1 MARPRLLV
9 VSPVY
14 PPARGGIET
23 LAGRLVDQLE
33 ADFAIEV
40 IALRPPGD
48 LAPDDHVPV
57 ARLPNEPVGGRK
69 SVLRLNAAT
78 AARLLRTPPDVV
90 LSMHVRGG
98 PAARLGR
105 LARGVPLVQYVHA
118 KEVFEFPETSR
129 FVLPRA
135 QKVIGVSRYARD
147 LALGTGAEPSA
158 TVVIPNGVDAAPPR
172 TMEPDARPTILTV
185 SRLEDRYKGHDVL
198 LAALPEI
205 RAAVPDVR
213 WVIVGDGSLRPE
225 LEARAAELGLA
236 EVVSF
241 AGAVSDAERDT
252 WLERA
257 TAFVMPTRVPGP
269 GKAGEGFGIV
279 FLEAAARGLPSVAG
293 RVPGVVDAV
302 EDGVSGLLV
311 DPEDAGDVARATI
324 ALLGDR
330 ARAAALGLDAR
341 TRAEGFSWE
350 GVGRRVAVALHETI
364 AENPRR
370 RVGPRSNRVAFA
382 REFLGGT

>member
-1 MARPRLLV
+1 MERPRLLV

-23 LAGRLVDQLE
+23 LAGRLVDQLAE
-33 ADFAIEV
+33 ELAISV

-48 LAPDDHVPV
+48 PIAEDRVPV
-57 ARLPNEPVGGRK
+57 RRLANEPVGGRK

-135 QKVIGVSRYARD
+135 QRVIGVSRYARD
-147 LALGTGAEPSA
+147 LALEAGAEPAA
-158 TVVIPNGVDAAPPR
+158 TVVVPNGVDAAAPR
-172 TMEPDARPTILTV
+172 EVEPDARPTILTV

-213 WVIVGDGSLRPE
+213 WVVVGDGSLRPE
-225 LEARAAELGLA
+225 LEARAAELGVGD
-236 EVVSF
+236 VVSF
-241 AGAVSDAERDT
+241 VGAVSDAERDA

-311 DPEDAGDVARATI
+311 DPEDPRDVARATI

-330 ARAAALGLDAR
+330 ERAAALGRDAR
-341 TRAEGFSWE
+341 RRADDFSWA
-350 GVGRRVAVALHETI
+350 GVGRRVSVVLHEAI

-370 RVGPRSNRVAFA
+370 RVGVRGNRVAFA
-382 REFLGGT
+382 RELVGGT